1 MATDYYTEL
10 DVSPQATAEEVKRAY
25 RRLARQYHP
34 DANPDPDAHVKFKQ
48 ITAAYEVLSDPE
60 RRQRYDRFGPE
71 GVTAGGGGDPFGAG
85 FGGLGDIF
93 DTFFGGSGG
102 FGGTA
107 GGFGG
112 GRGPVGPPPG
122 ADLEAVVELDFE
134 RAVFGSEAPVSVRT
148 AVACVT
154 CEATG
159 AAPGSRAETCSE
171 CGGSGQVRRV
181 RQSILGQMVTA
192 SACSRCGGLGKVIAR
207 PCPECRGEG
216 RLIKEKT
223 YTVDIPAG
231 VDTGSTLRLS
241 NLGAVGP
248 RGGGAGD
255 LYVHVRVRP
264 HGRFDRDG
272 SDLHHELHLP
282 LTQATLGVQLRYET
296 LDGTEDLA
304 IPPGTQTG
312 RTFRL
317 RGRGVPRVQGRG
329 RGDLVVTVVVDT
341 PTELDG
347 EQEDLMRRLA
357 ERRGE
362 EVAPA
367 DHGLFSKLRSAFK

>member
-1 MATDYYTEL
+1 MATDYYEQL
-10 DVSPQATAEEVKRAY
+10 GVSPQATAEEVKRAY

-34 DANPDPDAHVKFKQ
+34 DANPDPDAHARFKE
-48 ITAAYEVLSDPE
+48 IAAAYEVLSDPE

-71 GVTAGGGGDPFGAG
+71 GAAGAAGGDPFGAG

-102 FGGTA
+102 
-107 GGFGG
+107 GFGG
-112 GRGPVGPPPG
+112 AGRGPVGPPPG
-122 ADLEAVVELDFE
+122 SDLEAVVELDFE
-134 RAVFGSEAPVSVRT
+134 QAVFGSEAPVIIRT
-148 AVACVT
+148 AVACAT

-159 AAPGSRAETCSE
+159 AALGSHAETCAE
-171 CGGSGQVRRV
+171 CGGAGQVRRV

-192 SACSRCGGLGKVIAR
+192 SACPRCGGLGKVIPQ

-216 RLIKEKT
+216 RLIKDKT

-264 HGRFDRDG
+264 HPRFDRDG
-272 SDLHHELHLP
+272 SDLHQELHLP
-282 LTQATLGVQLRYET
+282 FTQAALGVQLRYET

-304 IPPGTQTG
+304 VPAGTQTG
-312 RTFRL
+312 RSFRL
-317 RGRGVPRVQGRG
+317 RARGVPRVQGRG

-341 PTELDG
+341 ATDLND
-347 EQEDLMRRLA
+347 EQDQLVRRLA
-357 ERRGE
+357 ELRGE
-362 EVAPA
+362 EVAAA